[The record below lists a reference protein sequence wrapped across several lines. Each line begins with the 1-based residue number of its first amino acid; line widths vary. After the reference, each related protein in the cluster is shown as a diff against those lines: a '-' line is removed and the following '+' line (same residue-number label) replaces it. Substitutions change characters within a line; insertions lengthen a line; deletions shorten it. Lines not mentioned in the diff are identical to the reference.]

1 VSLFDLIV
9 VQPMFNAL
17 MALYSLIPGGDFG
30 IAVILFTIIIRIL
43 MWPLIKKQLHQV
55 KAMRKL
61 QPELVTIKKKA
72 KGNKQLEGMMMLEL
86 YKKHNVNPFRTI
98 GILLIQ
104 LPIFIGLYHVIQIFT
119 AHRDELA
126 KFSYWF
132 MEQLQP
138 VANLIANPDTFNQYL
153 FGIVDITK
161 HAINFSTG
169 EISPFLIFL
178 AVAAGLLQYIS
189 SKQTMPQQQVGEKKG
204 LRQVMA
210 EAAEGKQADQSEVN
224 AIVMQKMIK
233 FLPIM
238 MVVIMVSLPGAIA
251 LYYAVS
257 TAVAVFQ
264 QHILLQRDEE
274 ELTEIAEVAVE
285 QEKKKQAKK
294 RTKQR
299 VDNAKKAEIVAGP
312 VVAATPADA
321 TPTTLAKKSQ
331 QQKSTKKKKVSQKAT
346 VRVVAKPTKK
356 GKKA

>member
-1 VSLFDLIV
+1 MSLFDLLV

-30 IAVILFTIIIRIL
+30 IAVILFTIIIRIF

-55 KAMRKL
+55 KAMRKI
-61 QPELVTIKKKA
+61 QPELVAIKKKA
-72 KGNKQLEGMMMLEL
+72 KGNRQLEGMMMLEL

-119 AHRDELA
+119 AHRDELQ

-132 MEQLQP
+132 MESFQP
-138 VANLIANPDTFNQYL
+138 VANLIANPDSFNQYL

-161 HAINFSTG
+161 NAINFSTG

-178 AVAAGLLQYIS
+178 AVSAGLLQYIS

-224 AIVMQKMIK
+224 AIVMQKMVK
-233 FLPIM
+233 VLPIM
-238 MVVIMVSLPGAIA
+238 MVGIMISLPGAIA

-264 QHILLQRDEE
+264 QYILLRRDEE
-274 ELTEIAEVAVE
+274 ELAEIADTAVK
-285 QEKKKQAKK
+285 QSEKKQSKK
-294 RTKQR
+294 RAAQR
-299 VDNAKKAEIVAGP
+299 AKTAKKAEVVSEPTASSAPIVAASP
-312 VVAATPADA
+312 KKPAA
-321 TPTTLAKKSQ
+321 
-331 QQKSTKKKKVSQKAT
+331 QKTAKKKKVAQKAT
-346 VRVVAKPTKK
+346 VRVVANPTKK
-356 GKKA
+356 GKKS